1 MPTDAKPKSTPEL
14 LDIEKFGIGQPVL
27 RLEDPVLVR
36 GAGRYVDDIAVE
48 GQVYAAMVR
57 AREAHGL
64 IRSINTDAARAM
76 KGVLATF
83 TQADLDA
90 AGFGELRSRLVATNR
105 DGTPFSPPFRPIM
118 ARDRVRFAGEVVAC
132 VVART
137 AAQAQDAAE
146 AVEVEIEA
154 LPAITTTAE
163 ALAPD
168 APQLFET
175 APGNVV
181 FDYHFGDS
189 AKVAEA
195 FARAAHVTRLD
206 IRSQRLVVNAMEPR
220 GGIAEYDRKT
230 RRFTL
235 HLSSQGV
242 KGLQAAIAGD
252 ILNGADPKSVRVLT
266 GNVGGSFGMKIF
278 AFPEYGCLMH
288 AARLLRRPVKWTD
301 RRSESFV
308 SDFHGRDHDR
318 HCELALDAKGRF
330 LALRVTGAANVG
342 AYVTP
347 FGVVPPTLNVARN
360 IQSVYRTPLIEV
372 HSRAVVTNTA
382 PVGPYRGAGR
392 PEGNYFM
399 ERLIETAAREM
410 GIDSVTLRR
419 RNHIPTKALPY
430 AAASGLTYDSGDFPA
445 MLDAALAAA
454 DWKGF
459 ARRKAES
466 RRRGLLRGRGIGQF
480 LEVSAAQGKEL
491 GGIRFDADGG
501 VTILSGTLDF
511 GVSHQTT
518 YAQVVSAELGIPI
531 DRIRLKQGDSDLLAM
546 GGGSGGSRSMQ
557 TAGQAYREMSGK
569 VIEKG
574 LMIASATLETGPG
587 DIEFRA
593 GRFAVAG
600 TDRSIGI
607 LELAARLREGTV
619 KLPPDVPG
627 SLDADH
633 ISDGV
638 AATFPNGC
646 HVAEVEV
653 DPETGV
659 VRVVRYVAAGDC
671 GTVVNPI
678 VVEGQVHGGV
688 VQGIG
693 QAVLEDTVYDENGQ
707 LLTGSFMDYAMP
719 RAGDVPDLM
728 VLHRPSPALTNALG
742 IKGVGEAG
750 CAGSLPAVMNAV
762 VDALAGHGVR
772 HIDMP
777 ASPAR
782 VYAALRAGAGGEGK

>member
-1 MPTDAKPKSTPEL
+1 MPMDDQPNSMFES

-36 GAGRYVDDIAVE
+36 GAGRYVDDISVD

-64 IRSINTDAARAM
+64 IRSIRTDAARAM
-76 KGVLATF
+76 KGVLAVF

-90 AGFGELRSRLVATNR
+90 AGFGELRSRLVANNR
-105 DGTPFSPPFRPIM
+105 NGTPFAPPFRPIM
-118 ARDRVRFAGEVVAC
+118 ARDRVRFMGEVVAC

-137 AAQAQDAAE
+137 AALAQDAAE

-163 ALAPD
+163 ALAAD
-168 APQLFET
+168 APQLFDT

-181 FDYHFGDS
+181 FDFHFGDR

-195 FARAAHVTRLD
+195 FATAAHVTRLD
-206 IRSQRLVVNAMEPR
+206 IRSQRVVVNAMEPR

-278 AFPEYGCLMH
+278 AYPEYGCLMH
-288 AARLLRRPVKWTD
+288 AARLLRKPVKWTD

-330 LALRVTGAANVG
+330 LALRITGAANVG

-360 IQSVYRTPLIEV
+360 TQSVYRTPLIEV

-399 ERLIETAAREM
+399 ERLIDTAAREM
-410 GIDSVTLRR
+410 GIDGVTLRK
-419 RNHIPTKALPY
+419 RNHIPVKALPY
-430 AAASGLTYDSGDFPA
+430 AAASGMTYDSGDFPA
-445 MLDAALAAA
+445 MLETALAAA
-454 DWKGF
+454 DWSGF

-480 LEVSAAQGKEL
+480 LEVTAAAGKEL

-501 VTILSGTLDF
+501 VTILSGTFDF

-518 YAQVVSAELGIPI
+518 YAQVVSAQLGIPI
-531 DRIRLKQGDSDLLAM
+531 GLIRLKQGDSDLLAM

-557 TAGQAYREMSGK
+557 TAGQAYSEMSGK

-574 LMIASATLETGPG
+574 RIVAAVALEAGVG

-593 GRFAVAG
+593 GRFSVAG
-600 TDRSIGI
+600 TDKGIG
-607 LELAARLREGTV
+607 LLDLAARLREG
-619 KLPPDVPG
+619 KMILPPDAPAT
-627 SLDADH
+627 LDTDH

-638 AATFPNGC
+638 TATFPNGC
-646 HVAEVEV
+646 HIAEVEI

-659 VRVVRYVAAGDC
+659 TRVVRYVAAGDC

-688 VQGIG
+688 AQGIG
-693 QAVLEDTVYDENGQ
+693 QAIFEDTVYDENGQ

-719 RAGDVPDLM
+719 RAADVPDMAVVHL
-728 VLHRPSPALTNALG
+728 PSPATTNALG

-750 CAGSLPAVMNAV
+750 CAGSLPAVMNAI
-762 VDALAGHGVR
+762 VDALSPYGVR
-772 HIDMP
+772 HLDMP

-782 VYAALRAGAGGEGK
+782 IHAALRAAQRDADK